1 MSLACYFGVLFQYCH
16 PLPCGIIIR
25 YVTIEGCGSLPNSS
39 VSRASKKGCFVY
51 RHEQEQTTQ
60 RIVEHN
66 LVRLVEAA
74 RKLYQLILADR

>member
-1 MSLACYFGVLFQYCH
+1 MSLVCYLGVLFNCH

-25 YVTIEGCGSLPNSS
+25 YVTIEGCDILPNSS
-39 VSRASKKGCFVY
+39 VSRASKNGCFVY

-66 LVRLVEAA
+66 LVRHVEAA